1 MKLIK
6 RLTLIIV
13 ISSCSLY
20 GQSLIPGYHTQN
32 DFLLA
37 SPGGMGVGLYGY
49 DNPALLTYLHQP
61 DVMFTLSDK
70 TGKWSD
76 FNRWGIFA
84 AVPNFGF
91 GMINQSDTIGSVID
105 YRLSLAFGNKTT
117 SLGIGY
123 GWSGGDT
130 QHFNRTKVVTL
141 GSLFRPSKQL
151 SIGLTGNFA
160 TSGGTREGIAD
171 LAVRPFG
178 NEIIT
183 LFADYAIQNGEVL
196 KDGHWSAGAVVEAL
210 PGIRLTGRYFDTK
223 AFTIGLNFSLG
234 RFGLVTQSHFDDNQE
249 YSFNTYGVRV
259 GAYDRNLIET
269 NIMRDKRYVELNLLG
284 PIKYQRFVMFD
295 KSNTLAG
302 LISTIDA
309 AKKDQTISGIA
320 INTSGMEI
328 NREMAW
334 ELREKLKNFK
344 STGKHVVIFID
355 NVGIFGYYFASIADK
370 IVLDP
375 LGFIDLKGLLLGRFY
390 IKGTLEKIGIGFDE
404 WRFFKYKSAAE
415 ILSRENMS
423 EGDREQ
429 LQELINDAYR
439 LLKSDICESRYITPD
454 EFEQWVNQKVIFMPK
469 DALVKGLVDS
479 IGRWETVKDMI
490 KKIEGEE
497 KKLINPGSIA
507 KFHLPKDDFWG
518 EKPQIAVVYA
528 LGVCAMD
535 QGITARR
542 LVKDIESIMNN
553 PKIKAMVLRV
563 DSPGGDALASDLV
576 AEAIRK
582 CSEKKPVIVSQGLV
596 AASGGYWI
604 SMYGDTIVAA
614 PNTITGSIG
623 VIGGWIYNKG
633 FKEKLGMSTDF
644 VKVGKHADIGFGA
657 PLPLVGQNLPDRN
670 LTEEERAKM
679 EYVITSLYKDFIAK
693 VAKGRNR
700 EYDEIESVAQGR
712 VWSGYDG
719 KDIGLVDVIGGLET
733 AIDIAK
739 EKAGIS
745 KDQEITMVELPKR
758 KLLDPGIFKPEMFGV
773 EFQNNEFINYLKFRL
788 EHNGEPLPM
797 LSMEDMGM
805 IMNLRKVR

>member
-1 MKLIK
+1 MKSIK
-6 RLTLIIV
+6 IFVLFFLV
-13 ISSCSLY
+13 SFCFLHS
-20 GQSLIPGYHTQN
+20 QSGIPGYHQN
-32 DFLLA
+32 DFPLTA
-37 SPGGMGVGLYGY
+37 PGAMGVGLYGY
-49 DNPALLTYLHQP
+49 DNPALLNYLHQP
-61 DVMFTLSDK
+61 DLMFTLSDA
-70 TGKWSD
+70 TGKWAD
-76 FNRWGIFA
+76 FNRWGLFA
-84 AVPNFGF
+84 AIPHFGF
-91 GMINQSDTIGSVID
+91 GIIHQSDTMVSVND
-105 YRLSLAFGNKTT
+105 YRLSLALGNRKTGF
-117 SLGIGY
+117 GIGY
-123 GWSGGDT
+123 AWASGDT
-130 QHFNRTKVVTL
+130 DSFNRTSVITL
-141 GSLFRPSKQL
+141 GSLLRPIPQVSL
-151 SIGLTGNFA
+151 GLTGNLA
-160 TSGGTREGIAD
+160 TSGGAKEGIID
-171 LAVRPFG
+171 LGVRPFG
-178 NEIIT
+178 NERLT
-183 LFADYAIQNGEVL
+183 FFADYAIQNGEAL
-196 KDGHWSAGAVVEAL
+196 KDGHWSTGVALEAL
-210 PGIRLTGRYFDTK
+210 PGVRLTGRYFDTK

-234 RFGLVTQSHFDDNQE
+234 RIGLVTQSHFDDNQE
-249 YSFNTYGVRV
+249 YSFNTYGIRV

-269 NIMRDKRYVELNLLG
+269 NIMRNKRYVELNLLG
-284 PIKYQRFVMFD
+284 PVKYQRFVMFD

-309 AKKDQTISGIA
+309 AKKDPTISGIA

-334 ELREKLKNFK
+334 ELREKLKDFK

-355 NVGIFGYYFASIADK
+355 NVSIFGYYFASIADN

-390 IKGTLEKIGIGFDE
+390 LKGALEKIGIGFDE

-429 LQELINDAYR
+429 LQELIDDAYR
-439 LLKSDICESRYITPD
+439 LLKSDICKSRHITPD
-454 EFEQWVNQKVIFMPK
+454 EFEQWINQEVIFMPK
-469 DALVKGLVDS
+469 DALAKGLVDS
-479 IGRWETVKDMI
+479 IGRWETVKDVI
-490 KKIEGEE
+490 KNIEGEE

-518 EKPQIAVVYA
+518 EKPQIAVIYA

-535 QGITARR
+535 EGITARR
-542 LVKDIESIMNN
+542 LVKDIESVMNN
-553 PKIKAMVLRV
+553 SKIKAMVLRV

-582 CSEKKPVIVSQGLV
+582 CSEKKPVIISQGSV

-644 VKVGKHADIGFGA
+644 VKVGKHADLEFGA
-657 PLPLVGQNLPDRN
+657 PLPLIGQNLPDRN

-679 EYVITSLYKDFIAK
+679 EYIITSLYKDFIAK
-693 VAKGRNR
+693 VAKGRNK

-719 KDIGLVDVIGGLET
+719 KEIGLVDVIGGLET
-733 AIDIAK
+733 AVDIAK

-758 KLLDPGIFKPEMFGV
+758 KLLDPGMFKPKMFGV

-797 LSMEDMGM
+797 LPMEDVEL
-805 IMNLRKVR
+805 ILNPLVN